1 MRPLVWVI
9 FLLLSSTPAWATITS
24 RDISD
29 SRSGS
34 PASQGAGPRME
45 VTAYGAT
52 GNGVTDDT
60 AAIQAATNAAES
72 AKGSTV
78 FFVPGNYVITSPIT
92 YAGGGG
98 AGWGLRFEGADW
110 DSTNIS
116 DGSASGLPYFFTTAV
131 PATQQNVSFENIHL
145 VGGAKSHGG
154 LNLNVDFAVVKNLWF
169 SNINGYSIVTGPTG
183 GNIVSIVNC
192 RFEDNFEPN
201 SAGIDVLADW
211 VHLFDNAFSK
221 LAQDAVTVGSSSV
234 KPYNIVAVNTHCF
247 WCRSYVFDLVQVL
260 EFSALNTSDELDP
273 DHAKTHEFGM
283 NIADTVV
290 DPQTV
295 SVYDWHAQTVAG
307 VHASYRTVQDN
318 GRNGALGILF
328 SSGQSPRF
336 RLSYPLAVEGLHQ
349 YAAHTWADVSACSSG
364 KKTIDFTRAF
374 NSVPVILVFDET
386 KAGGAKLASKSAKGF
401 VVSCSGATDTFD
413 WVAIGNPN

>member
-1 MRPLVWVI
+1 MRPFACLT
-9 FLLLSSTPAWATITS
+9 LLLLFLASARLTMASA
-24 RDISD
+24 D
-29 SRSGS
+29 SNDSPSGS
-34 PASQGAGPRME
+34 QSIRATAPRIE

-60 AAIQAATNAAES
+60 AAIQAATNAAAS

-78 FFVPGNYVITSPIT
+78 FFAPGNYVITSPILYT
-92 YAGGGG
+92 GGGG
-98 AGWGLRFEGADW
+98 FGWGLRFEGADW
-110 DSTNIS
+110 DSTSIS
-116 DGSASGLPYFFTTAV
+116 DGSASGLSYFFTTAT
-131 PATQQNVSFENIHL
+131 PATQQNVVFENIHL
-145 VGGAKSHGG
+145 AGGAKSHGG
-154 LNLNVDFAVVKNLWF
+154 LNLNVDFAVVKNFWF
-169 SNINGYSIVTGPTG
+169 SNINGYSIVAGPTQ
-183 GNIVSIVNC
+183 GNIVSIENC
-192 RFEDNFEPN
+192 RFEDNFEPH

-211 VHLFDNAFSK
+211 VHLFDNVFSK
-221 LAQDAVTVGSSSV
+221 LALDAVTVGSSSV

-247 WCRSYVFDLVQVL
+247 YCQNYIFDLVQVL

-283 NIADTVV
+283 NIANTVA

-295 SVYDWHAQTVAG
+295 SVFDWHAQNVAG
-307 VHASYRTVQDN
+307 PHASYQTVNDN

-336 RLSYPLAVEGLHQ
+336 ALSYPLAVEGLNQ
-349 YAAHTWADVSACSSG
+349 YAPHAWADVSSCSSG
-364 KKTIDFTRAF
+364 KKAIEFTRPF
-374 NSVPVILVFDET
+374 NAVPVIVVSDET

-413 WVAIGNPN
+413 WIAVGNPN